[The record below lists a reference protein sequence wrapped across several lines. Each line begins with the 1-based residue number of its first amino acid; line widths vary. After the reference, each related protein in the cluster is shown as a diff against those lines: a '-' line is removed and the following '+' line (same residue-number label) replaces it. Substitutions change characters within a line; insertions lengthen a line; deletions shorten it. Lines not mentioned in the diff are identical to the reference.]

1 MDFSFDDLRR
11 WPDVEAPNLYAV
23 DATDRLLLDTAA
35 TAMTDAAAGDVVAI
49 GDRYGALALGAI
61 AQHDMPRVRVHQDAL
76 SQERAITANAE
87 RFGLDDRVAQ
97 HPLDAALV
105 SGARVVLLQ
114 LPRSLDALDEIAE
127 LIARHADRD
136 VRVFAGGRVKHMTT
150 AMNDVLRRS
159 FRNVEA
165 GLARQKSR
173 VLTASG
179 VVPALT
185 SVAEPSA
192 EPSSGPTT
200 EAGTEH
206 RAESSSE
213 PTPMGSSTGP
223 RWPRSQRHDEP
234 ALTVWA
240 HGAAFAGTRIDVGT
254 RFLLGHLDSIPA
266 SARTIVD
273 LGCGTGVLATAF
285 ALHRPDA
292 EVTATDQSAAATASA
307 HLTADANGVDDRVTV
322 VRDDGLSTLP
332 DASIDAVLLNPPFH
346 IGASVHTGLAL
357 KLFAEAGR
365 VLTPGGTLLCVW
377 NSHLHYRA
385 QLERLVGIT
394 QQVARNARFTV
405 TTSRRPG

>member
-1 MDFSFDDLRR
+1 MDFSFDALRR

-35 TAMTDAAAGDVVAI
+35 TAMADAAPDDVVAI

-61 AQHDMPRVRVHQDAL
+61 AQHDVPSVRVHQDAL

-87 RFGLDDRVAQ
+87 RFGLNDRVAQ

-105 SGARVVLLQ
+105 SRARVVLLQ

-127 LIARHADRD
+127 LIARHADPD
-136 VRVFAGGRVKHMTT
+136 VRVFAGGRVKHMST

-159 FRNVEA
+159 FQNVEA

-179 VVPALT
+179 
-185 SVAEPSA
+185 AEP
-192 EPSSGPTT
+192 
-200 EAGTEH
+200 
-206 RAESSSE
+206 RAESSSVPS
-213 PTPMGSSTGP
+213 PTGTSAEP
-223 RWPRSQRHDEP
+223 RWPRSQRHDEL

-254 RFLLGHLDSIPA
+254 RFLLDHLDSIPA

-292 EVTATDQSAAATASA
+292 DVTATDQSAAATASA
-307 HLTADANGVDDRVTV
+307 HLTADANGVSDRVTV

-332 DASIDAVLLNPPFH
+332 DASTDAVLLNPPFH

-365 VLTPGGTLLCVW
+365 VLKPGGTLLCVW

-385 QLERLVGIT
+385 QLERLVGVT